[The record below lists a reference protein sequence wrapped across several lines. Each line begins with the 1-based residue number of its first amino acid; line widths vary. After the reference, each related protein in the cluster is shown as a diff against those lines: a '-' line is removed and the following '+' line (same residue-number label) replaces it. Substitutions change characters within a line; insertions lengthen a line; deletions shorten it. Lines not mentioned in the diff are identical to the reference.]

1 MYSYLKLAKLSKQKR
16 LFTTDNNFQD
26 NLVSESEGIMYME
39 KAAKHGTI
47 TAILNVAQAYHLWVT
62 LIEWE
67 LFLDQRHE
75 GKISQ
80 FLSKQPTVNKLA
92 DFIL

>member
-16 LFTTDNNFQD
+16 FFTTDNNFQD

-62 LIEWE
+62 LEWE
-67 LFLDQRHE
+67 LFLDQLDE
-75 GKISQ
+75 GEISQ